1 MALAEGTP
9 AAPQSG
15 SYPVPVTYTGTAED
29 DNRQPVLP
37 VKIWPAGPIVL
48 QSAAGE

>member
-9 AAPQSG
+9 SAPQSG
-15 SYPVPVTYTGTAED
+15 SYPIPVTYTGTPED
-29 DNRQPVLP
+29 DRRPVLP

-48 QSAAGE
+48 QSPGH